1 MIERGAGLIKVSVN
15 GQRPNGEYYGIMGP
29 GMLGA
34 AVRTAHEDIFK
45 VAAHCIGAEGALQ
58 AAKAGVDSIE
68 PGIHLEGETV
78 RMMAENGIFYVPT
91 MSPFNMPDHLN
102 GVSEVSAADQASR
115 LGMRDSNQ
123 ASFRRAMEAVKIAT
137 RTYAGGS
144 QAGHGLIVREI

>member
-1 MIERGAGLIKVSVN
+1 MIERGAGLIKVGVN

-34 AVRTAHEDIFK
+34 AVRTTHEDIFK

-58 AAKAGVDSIE
+58 AAGDSIE

-123 ASFRRAMEAVKIAT
+123 ASFRRAMEAVKIAPG
-137 RTYAGGS
+137 TYAGGS